1 LTSTIGVTVPLED
14 SVAQKN
20 ASRPAPSLAP
30 EHDWAAASKL
40 IRPALRPSG
49 TAGSDGRDLRLPTGS
64 NPARPIVTA
73 GPAGLPIVYV
83 IPGAGFDVVVGVDH
97 LLAWGVG
104 VEQVHASAMSNLG
117 LWSDGADWVD
127 ESNGSRR
134 VLWSDAGEGM
144 DAARILLPQVQERLI
159 SALGPAYRILIGLP
173 ERNLLIAAGLTEDDA
188 EFAAMFAAFVAD
200 RARTADDPVDGRIF
214 ELTDGQLVEYRA
226 DPPIAAGEGR

>member
-1 LTSTIGVTVPLED
+1 MAHE
-14 SVAQKN
+14 N
-20 ASRPAPSLAP
+20 AFRAAPSLAP

-64 NPARPIVTA
+64 NPARPIVAA

-83 IPGAGFDVVVGVDH
+83 IPGAGFDVV
-97 LLAWGVG
+97 VG

-134 VLWSDAGEGM
+134 VSWSDAGEGM

-173 ERNLLIAAGLTEDDA
+173 ERNLLIAASLTEDDA

>member
-1 LTSTIGVTVPLED
+1 LTSTVAEAVPLED
-14 SVAQKN
+14 SVAHEN
-20 ASRPAPSLAP
+20 ASRQAPSLAP

-49 TAGSDGRDLRLPTGS
+49 TAGSDGRDLRLPAGS
-64 NPARPIVTA
+64 SPARPIVAA

-83 IPGAGFDVVVGVDH
+83 IPGTGFDVVVGVDH

-214 ELTDGQLVEYRA
+214 ELTDGQLVEYRPDA
-226 DPPIAAGEGR
+226 PMAAREDR